1 MRPHTLLPL
10 LLPFVGCAGPGAV
23 RAVEPGAEER
33 LSFTAAP
40 LSALPVAPTG
50 GPAAPSA
57 RARRTAARARGTWDD
72 PAPAGPAVAG
82 LGDPTIEE
90 EGELTAADQIARVRS
105 LQADWGIAAIVRTAT
120 IPFTGSNKSVSSF
133 VPMMFFEGE
142 DFFVRGTS
150 GGAHLW
156 KDEDEEVNALTR
168 LRFFD
173 IPKEFQNTVQGDSAD
188 FGLQY
193 QKTLDDAWWQAD
205 VMSDQSGNLH
215 GNLRGG
221 TTFTGEDWILEPGLN
236 IRYGTD
242 DFISRYFAVEP
253 LTGQR
258 ADGAFIFSP
267 EVAARYHVVSDLY
280 LVGALRYNAF
290 GSGIRE
296 LDAIDDSGSF
306 ESYLGFGF
314 FQDRGEPQF
323 LGRPNGQE
331 RTEREIDAPPF
342 LRLAQGFAS
351 PSDLGEILALD
362 IDDDEFNNKMTSVF
376 YGHPLSDQLFGL
388 PLQIYLSPGLAY
400 HYESDVQDET
410 FELIAKIHL
419 YYTFPWSV
427 RTRFGVAEGVSWIED
442 VTYIEG
448 LSMAEKDYRPSNLMN
463 YLDFTLDVNVGDL
476 FGAEKMKALWL
487 GVAVHHRSS
496 IFESASQFGRI
507 KGGSNYPSI
516 YLQWDML

>member
-1 MRPHTLLPL
+1 MRLNPL
-10 LLPFVGCAGPGAV
+10 FSLVLPFAGCAAPGAV
-23 RAVEPGAEER
+23 RAVEPGAEQH

-40 LSALPVAPTG
+40 ASSSPATPAGVSATPPT
-50 GPAAPSA
+50 
-57 RARRTAARARGTWDD
+57 RARRTAARTGGSWDD
-72 PAPAGPAVAG
+72 PTPAVAEATG
-82 LGDPTIEE
+82 PEGPTVRAEE
-90 EGELTAADQIARVRS
+90 EPTAAEKIARVRS
-105 LQADWGIAAIVRTAT
+105 FQADWGIAAVVRTAT
-120 IPFTGSNKSVSSF
+120 IPFTGSNQSVSSF

-156 KDEDEEVNALTR
+156 KDADEEVNALTR

-173 IPKEFQNTVQGDSAD
+173 IPKEFQNTVQGDTAD

-193 QKTLDDAWWQAD
+193 QRELDNAWWQAE
-205 VMSDQSGNLH
+205 VMSDQSGNVH

-253 LTGQR
+253 LTGQS

-267 EVAARYHVVSDLY
+267 EVAARYHVGSDLY

-296 LDAIDDSGSF
+296 LDAINDSGSF

-331 RTEREIDAPPF
+331 RTEREIDVPPF
-342 LRLAQGFAS
+342 IRLAQGFAS

-362 IDDDEFNNKMTSVF
+362 IEDDPFNNKMTSVF

-448 LSMAEKDYRPSNLMN
+448 VSMAEKDYRPSNLMN

-476 FGAEKMKALWL
+476 FGAEKMSALWL

-516 YLQWDML
+516 YLQWDLL